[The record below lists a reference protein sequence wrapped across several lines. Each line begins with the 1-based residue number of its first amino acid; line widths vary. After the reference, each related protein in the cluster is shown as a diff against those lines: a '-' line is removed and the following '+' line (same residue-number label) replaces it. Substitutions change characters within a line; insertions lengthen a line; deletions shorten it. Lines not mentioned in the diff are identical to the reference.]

1 MEETPETEVRG
12 VSETPPQGLDAN
24 APTLVPGEPG
34 SGFSACGR
42 IEAFPKNAGDDDP
55 FRPRWMDIADPYERQ
70 CAHIVDM
77 IGYCGHYMHVNGGG
91 RSGRAPIICAIA
103 KRGGEM
109 PQRALMNLF
118 DLKAGSLSEVLAKI
132 ERDGFIERT
141 RDPQDRRQLII
152 RLTEAGHEQAAFE
165 QARREKFRAEA
176 LTCLSKEEKEQLED
190 MLSRVKEHWKQLD
203 PDKEECP
210 CSKN

>member
-12 VSETPPQGLDAN
+12 VAETPPQGSDAN
-24 APTLVPGEPG
+24 APSLVPGEPG

-42 IEAFPKNAGDDDP
+42 IEAFPKNASDDDP

-109 PQRALMNLF
+109 PQRALMSLF

-152 RLTEAGHEQAAFE
+152 RLTEAGREQAAFE

-203 PDKEECP
+203 PDKDECP

>member
-1 MEETPETEVRG
+1 MEETPETEARG
-12 VSETPPQGLDAN
+12 MAETPPPGSDGI
-24 APTLVPGEPG
+24 APIIPGEPG

-77 IGYCGHYMHVNGGG
+77 LGYCGHYMHVNGGG

-118 DLKAGSLSEVLAKI
+118 DLKAGSLSEVLSKI

-152 RLTEAGHEQAAFE
+152 RLTEAGREQAAFE
-165 QARREKFRAEA
+165 QARRERFRAEA
-176 LTCLSKEEKEQLED
+176 LTCLSKEEKAQLED

>member
-1 MEETPETEVRG
+1 MEETPEKEVRG
-12 VSETPPQGLDAN
+12 AAETPPQGPDAN
-24 APTLVPGEPG
+24 APNPAPGEPG

-77 IGYCGHYMHVNGGG
+77 LGYCGHYMHVNGGG

-152 RLTEAGHEQAAFE
+152 RLTEAGREQAAFE